1 MGFAD
6 IDKKEW
12 VCGLAVF
19 LTIRVIRCRDRRLDG
34 PLEINITAMIIGVAV
49 FLTIR
54 GDSAVKVPFLSMS
67 ESVLSSPDGRYFPQ
81 ISGK

>member
-1 MGFAD
+1 M
-6 IDKKEW
+6 
-12 VCGLAVF
+12 
-19 LTIRVIRCRDRRLDG
+19 RVIRCRDRRLDG